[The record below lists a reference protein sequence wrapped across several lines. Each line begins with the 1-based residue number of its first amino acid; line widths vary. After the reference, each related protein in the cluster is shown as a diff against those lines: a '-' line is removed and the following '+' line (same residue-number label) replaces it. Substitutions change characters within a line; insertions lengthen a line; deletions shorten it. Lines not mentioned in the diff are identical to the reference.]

1 MKKFK
6 KIMPLFLLLNL
17 FLTTSIFATSA
28 GSAEK
33 SNEALDVA
41 HLYFDALLRND
52 VNGMIE
58 YSNDL
63 NYIDNKSREEGYNEF
78 ATDTLVNYEILKAEK
93 INDTEYQLQVQF
105 TYTDIDKYPSL
116 PYTVSK
122 TEQGWKVIIKPLEV
136 NLDPSSSDYLNVK
149 AGTPI
154 YKMIQEPETTFQPFA
169 ELVYYSFD
177 LFGQQPLLG
186 QTNFN
191 ISKGSV
197 TVHGWQTDGIGTA
210 SVRYEIVKPLSGGNV
225 NWYGQKTVN
234 GNYPQNGTWYSESI
248 SLSASPITNARI
260 RITNM
265 SYEVIGAGNVY
276 E

>member
-17 FLTTSIFATSA
+17 FLTTSIFATTADST
-28 GSAEK
+28 EK

-41 HLYFDALLRND
+41 HQYFDALLRND
-52 VNGMIE
+52 VNGMIK

-93 INDTEYQLQVQF
+93 INDTEYQLQVQL
-105 TYTDIDKYPSL
+105 TYTDTDKYPSL

-122 TEQGWKVIIKPLEV
+122 TEQGWKVIVKPLEV
-136 NLDPSSSDYLNVK
+136 NLDPSSSDYLKVK

-154 YKMIQEPETTFQPFA
+154 YKMIQEPETTIRPFA

-234 GNYPQNGTWYSESI
+234 GNYPQNGTWYGESI
-248 SLSASPITNARI
+248 TLSASPITNARI

-265 SYEVIGAGNVY
+265 SYEVTGAGNVY

>member
-1 MKKFK
+1 MNKLKQ
-6 KIMPLFLLLNL
+6 IMPLFLLLSL
-17 FLTTSIFATSA
+17 FLSTSIFATSA
-28 GSAEK
+28 NTVEK

-41 HLYFDALLRND
+41 HLYFKALLKND

-63 NYIDNKSREEGYNEF
+63 NYIDNKSREKGYNEF
-78 ATDTLVNYEILKAEK
+78 ATDTLVSYEILKVEN
-93 INDTEYQLQVQF
+93 INDTEYQLQVQL
-105 TYTDIDKYPSL
+105 TYTDVDNYPPL

-136 NLDPSSSDYLNVK
+136 NLDPGSSDYLKVK

-154 YKMIQEPETTFQPFA
+154 HKMIQEPETTIQPFA

-191 ISKGSV
+191 ISRGSV
-197 TVHGWQTDGIGTA
+197 TVHGWQNDRIGTA

-265 SYEVIGAGNVY
+265 SYDVFGAGNVY

>member
-1 MKKFK
+1 MKMFK

-17 FLTTSIFATSA
+17 FLTTSIFATTADST
-28 GSAEK
+28 EK

-41 HLYFDALLRND
+41 HLYFDALLKND
-52 VNGMIE
+52 VNGIIA

-93 INDTEYQLQVQF
+93 INDTEYQLQVQL
-105 TYTDIDKYPSL
+105 TYTDTDKYPSL

-136 NLDPSSSDYLNVK
+136 NLDPSSSDYLKVT

-154 YKMIQEPETTFQPFA
+154 YKMIQEPETTIRPFA

-186 QTNFN
+186 
-191 ISKGSV
+191 SV
-197 TVHGWQTDGIGTA
+197 C
-210 SVRYEIVKPLSGGNV
+210 KL
-225 NWYGQKTVN
+225 
-234 GNYPQNGTWYSESI
+234 
-248 SLSASPITNARI
+248 
-260 RITNM
+260 
-265 SYEVIGAGNVY
+265 
-276 E
+276 